1 MKESLFSPNWYR
13 IANLKP
19 RLRRHARIHRH
30 TYSGELWF
38 VLENKTTGQSYRF
51 TPIVFHVI
59 GLMDGQRTIQELWDA
74 AMERFGD
81 DAPTQGDMINILS
94 QLYSADVLV
103 SDVTPDMED
112 LLVRHDKQSRLKRLT
127 NLRTPLALRFPLLD
141 PERFLNAT
149 VGIVRPIFSVAGAI
163 VWLMVVLAAMVTAV
177 RYWPEL
183 TGNLADRILSAQN
196 LAVLWIVY
204 PAVKVLHELGHGYA
218 VKRWGGEV
226 HEMGIMLL
234 VLMPIPYVDASSATA
249 FPEKRRRILVSSAGM
264 MVELFLAAVALLLWV
279 NLDQGLAR
287 SVAFNVVVIGS
298 ISTILF
304 NGNPL
309 LRYDGYYIFLDAV
322 EIPNLAQRSL
332 NYLAW
337 IIKRYLFG
345 IKHLESPQ
353 AGPGERFWLVTYS
366 IAAFIYRLFIYTSII
381 LFISGK
387 FFFVG
392 IILALWAFAS
402 MFIMPVAKRI
412 QFLAASPLLRHS
424 RTRAVAVTAVA
435 LLIAGTLLFVVPAPH
450 RTRAEGIVW
459 IPKQAM
465 VRAGTDGFIE
475 RIEAT
480 PDAQVEKGDVL
491 IVCSDPLLSANV
503 KILQARVAGLKNRYD
518 SERYFD
524 RVKARITLEE
534 LDTVRADLARSRER
548 LAELEIRSNGKGKF
562 VLPGAADLPGRY
574 IRKGD
579 LVAFVLNIERPV
591 VRAVVPQ
598 ADVDLIRQ
606 SDRGVQVRLA
616 ENLDRIYDAE
626 VVREIPGAVERLP
639 STVLGVAG
647 GGEIAMDPRDAGG
660 LTSLESMFQLDIKL
674 KQPVSGVNVG
684 GRVYILFDHGVKP
697 MAYQW
702 YRDIRRLFI
711 KRFHV

>member
-1 MKESLFSPNWYR
+1 MKESLFNPNWYR

-30 TYSGELWF
+30 TYSSELWF
-38 VLENKTTGQSYRF
+38 VLENQTTGQSYRF

-103 SDVTPDMED
+103 SDVTPDMEE
-112 LLVRHDKQSRLKRLT
+112 LLLRHDKQSRLKRLT

-196 LAVLWIVY
+196 LAILWIVY
-204 PAVKVLHELGHGYA
+204 PAVKVIHELGHGYA

-264 MVELFLAAVALLLWV
+264 MVEMFMAAVALLLWV

-287 SVAFNVVVIGS
+287 SIAFNVVIIGS
-298 ISTILF
+298 LSTLLF

-332 NYLAW
+332 NYLGY

-345 IKHLESPQ
+345 IKHLESPH

-392 IILALWAFAS
+392 IILALWAFTS
-402 MFIMPVAKRI
+402 MFILPIVKRI
-412 QFLAASPLLRHS
+412 QFLAASPMLRHS
-424 RTRAVAVTAVA
+424 RTRAVAVTAVV
-435 LLIAGTLLFVVPAPH
+435 LLLVGVLLFAVPAPL
-450 RTRAEGIVW
+450 RTRSEGIVW
-459 IPKQAM
+459 IPEQAM

-475 RIEAT
+475 RIEAV
-480 PDAQVEKGDVL
+480 PDSQVDKGDVL
-491 IVCSDPLLSANV
+491 IVCSDPLLVANV
-503 KILQARVAGLKNRYD
+503 EILQARVAGLKHRYD
-518 SERYFD
+518 SERYSD
-524 RVKARITLEE
+524 QVKARITLEE

-548 LAELEIRSNGKGKF
+548 LAELQIRSNGGGKF

-574 IRKGD
+574 VRKGD
-579 LVAFVLNIERPV
+579 LVAFVLDIERPV
-591 VRAVVPQ
+591 VRAVVSQ
-598 ADVDLIRQ
+598 DDVDLLRK

-616 ENLDRIYDAE
+616 EHIDKIYDAE

-684 GRVYILFDHGVKP
+684 GRVYIRFDHGVKP
-697 MAYQW
+697 LGFQW
-702 YRDIRRLFI
+702 YRGIRRLFI